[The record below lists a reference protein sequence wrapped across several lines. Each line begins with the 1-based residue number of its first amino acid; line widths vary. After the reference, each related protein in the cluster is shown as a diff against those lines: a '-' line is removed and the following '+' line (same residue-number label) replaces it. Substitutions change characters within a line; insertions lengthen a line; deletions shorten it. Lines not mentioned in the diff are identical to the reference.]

1 MLTNCSEIESLFRGM
16 TYIQIPSWCAYV
28 YPGYQ
33 RFFSRAVGV
42 SVLAEAA
49 SAGHYKDLTETGN
62 RTRKVSG
69 TQGSVHLACE
79 ARNTSALHR
88 LGNTRSRNTRERP
101 GTGNPTLR
109 P

>member
-1 MLTNCSEIESLFRGM
+1 MRWEF
-16 TYIQIPSWCAYV
+16 
-28 YPGYQ
+28 
-33 RFFSRAVGV
+33 

-62 RTRKVSG
+62 RARKVSG

-88 LGNTRSRNTRERP
+88 LGNTRPRNTREGP
-101 GTGNPTLR
+101 GSGNPTLK